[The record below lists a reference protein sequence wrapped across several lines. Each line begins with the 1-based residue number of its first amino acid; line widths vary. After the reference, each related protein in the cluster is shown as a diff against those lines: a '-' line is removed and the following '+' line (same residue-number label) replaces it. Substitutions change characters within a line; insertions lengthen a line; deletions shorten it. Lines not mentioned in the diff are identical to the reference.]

1 MYVGK
6 LFALPSSNAFLAMI
20 ATKTARG
27 ASQIKKPLEENEEEQ
42 YENYFK
48 KIFLLKMWH
57 CMNI

>member
-48 KIFLLKMWH
+48 KIFLLKM
-57 CMNI
+57 